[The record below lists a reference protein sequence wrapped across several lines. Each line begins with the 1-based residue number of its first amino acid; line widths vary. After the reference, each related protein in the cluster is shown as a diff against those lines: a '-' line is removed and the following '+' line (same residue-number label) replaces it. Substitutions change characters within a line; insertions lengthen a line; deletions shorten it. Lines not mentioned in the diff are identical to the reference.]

1 MSSITIPMITQAH
14 RLQKDST
21 LNFRTKLHPSIRLSE
36 KYHCNIHLKRED
48 QQQIRVFKMRGAFNS
63 FMSLTQEQKT
73 KGLVTVSDGNFAEAF
88 AFFCNHFKIKGTVFL
103 PEVCFQ
109 WKIEIIQKY
118 GKDYVEIRSVGESFD
133 EAEAAAQEYIKQH
146 DRLMIHPCDNVKAI
160 IGNATIGIEIIEE
173 FPGEVDFVFV
183 PVGAGALA
191 AGIATYFKAMSP
203 NTKIIGVQPDG
214 AASMKASF
222 DAKKVVTIESM
233 SRFCDGSA
241 VKTVP
246 KLTFD
251 ICQQSLDDLVVVPEG
266 KVSSTILEL
275 YNQGIAVEPAGALA
289 VSVLDQYASQIKDKN
304 VVCLI
309 SGGTVDLS
317 RFDEFKEHS
326 LLFEGL
332 KYFFLIQIPFR
343 PGILKSFVS
352 LCLGPDDEISHIQFQ
367 KKTNRERGPCLVAIE
382 VAKKENIKKVME
394 NMTKMHLQYEVVND
408 SKELFDLLV

>member
-21 LNFRTKLHPSIRLSE
+21 LNFRTKLQRSLKLSE
-36 KYHCNIHLKRED
+36 KYHSNIHLKRED

-133 EAEAAAQEYIKQH
+133 EAEAAAQEYIKQY
-146 DRLMIHPCDNVKAI
+146 DRIMIHPCDNVKAI
-160 IGNATIGIEIIEE
+160 IGNATIGIEIIED
-173 FPGEVDFVFV
+173 FPGEVDYVFV

-191 AGIATYFKAMSP
+191 AGIATYFKALSP

-222 DAKKVVTIESM
+222 DANQIVTIESM

-246 KLTFD
+246 KITFD
-251 ICQQSLDDLVVVPEG
+251 ICQHNLDGLAVVPEG

-289 VSVLDQYASQIKDKN
+289 VSVLDQYASEIKDKN

-326 LLFEGL
+326 QLFEGL

-367 KKTNRERGPCLVAIE
+367 KKANRERGPCLVAIE